1 MTRFSPFKSAVAAAG
16 LAMVLAMAGGTA
28 HAQPAPAL
36 SQAVL
41 KTHQDDLEAMLA
53 DLAKVQTP
61 DVAKGYEGYL
71 AGQMPKYMANH
82 KSLHHGAM
90 QAFGAGK
97 LKGKAPPEQAKLAAA
112 VEKLD
117 DTHFPKLAEEMARV
131 EKLQPSLK
139 KQFDL
144 LRTLN

>member
-1 MTRFSPFKSAVAAAG
+1 MTRFSPFKSAVTAAG

-36 SQAVL
+36 TQGVL
-41 KTHQDDLEAMLA
+41 KTHQDDLESMLA

-71 AGQMPKYMANH
+71 AGQMPRYVANH

-90 QAFGAGK
+90 QAFGAVK
-97 LKGKAPPEQAKLAAA
+97 LKNKAPPEQVVVAAA

-117 DTHFPKLAEEMARV
+117 ETHYPKLAQEMSRV
-131 EKLQPSLK
+131 EKLNPGLK
-139 KQFDL
+139 KHFDL
-144 LRTLN
+144 LRTLD